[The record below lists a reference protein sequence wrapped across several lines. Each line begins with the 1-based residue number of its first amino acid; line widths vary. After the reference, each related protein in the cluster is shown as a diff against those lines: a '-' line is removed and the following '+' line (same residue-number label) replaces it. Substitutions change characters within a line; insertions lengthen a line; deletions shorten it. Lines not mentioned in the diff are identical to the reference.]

1 MKRLFLSLAALLAM
15 SVASNAAV
23 IQDFGTDPTSA
34 SGAFN
39 HSLGALNGS
48 FDDQYTFVLDQQ
60 MTLTIASVTN
70 VFAQPSDKITGFNG
84 SVVFEG
90 ADNAIGGGDDVVV
103 IGPVFAGACPLLPAS
118 ICQGFAGSAVL
129 GPGSYFLDIA
139 GIANG
144 TSGYGGNL
152 ATFANETPLPA
163 AAWLFMGGLG
173 LLGLCTGKS
182 KRNQKTAWEMKRA

>member
-1 MKRLFLSLAALLAM
+1 
-15 SVASNAAV
+15 
-23 IQDFGTDPTSA
+23 
-34 SGAFN
+34 
-39 HSLGALNGS
+39 
-48 FDDQYTFVLDQQ
+48 

-90 ADNAIGGGDDVVV
+90 ADGMIGGGDDVTV
-103 IGPVFAGACPLLPAS
+103 IGPVFAGACLALPAT

-129 GPGSYFLDIA
+129 GPGNYFLDIA

-152 ATFANETPLPA
+152 ATFAETPLPGA
-163 AAWLFMGGLG
+163 LWLFAGGLG
-173 LLGLCTGKS
+173 LLGALYRKTPKPKS
-182 KRNQKTAWEMKRA
+182 AW